1 MSRASSLLGTAAL
14 VLALAACS
22 LFASET
28 GPRPAD
34 VVAVT
39 GRTFI
44 LTLDANRSTG
54 FAWELAKPLDEDVV
68 RLAGTA
74 YEQAPD
80 APPGAVGKEVWTFDA
95 VAPGW
100 AKIEL
105 VYRRPWEEMAPAKI
119 AVFSVEVE

>member
-1 MSRASSLLGTAAL
+1 VSRASSLSGAAAL
-14 VLALAACS
+14 VLAVAACS
-22 LFASET
+22 LFASEP

-34 VVAVT
+34 VVATT
-39 GRTFI
+39 GRQFAI
-44 LTLDANRSTG
+44 TLDANRPTG
-54 FAWELAKPLDEDVV
+54 FQWELAQPLDEDVV

-74 YEQAPD
+74 YEQV
-80 APPGAVGKEVWTFDA
+80 PGAVPGAGGKEVWTFDA

-119 AVFSVEVE
+119 SVFSVEVE